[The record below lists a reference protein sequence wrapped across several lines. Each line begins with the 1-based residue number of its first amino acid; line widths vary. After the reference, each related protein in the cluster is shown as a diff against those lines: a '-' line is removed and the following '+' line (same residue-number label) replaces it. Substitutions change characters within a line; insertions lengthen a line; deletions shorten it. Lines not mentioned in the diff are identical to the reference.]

1 MKKFKRIIINAI
13 SFVIAMLL
21 LISPLDVLAG
31 TANTTNIIE
40 SSNKYVDGDSVFYL
54 SHADVQVD
62 DENYYPETA
71 SRFEEDKYNQS
82 IDYEYQSSMSK
93 SSDSIPGDPMVY
105 YTQKWLN
112 QEYGNV
118 SGFGSVEENGKTGWN
133 VIYGLLRAL
142 QHELGITSLSD
153 NFGNQTSTL
162 YSKNLL
168 SRTDGKT
175 DNKYAILQ
183 CALWCKGYNPGYN
196 FTYDSSTGRV
206 SINSVFDAQVE
217 NAVIELKKDA
227 GLTNPNGIVTLN
239 LMKALMSMNSF
250 KLLGSSYGAKAEVRN
265 MQQELNRKY
274 EDYIGL
280 IPCDGV
286 YARDTN
292 RALIYAFQAEEGL
305 PVGTANGN
313 FGVTTKKCA
322 PNIPYNKNNSAAL
335 SYQGNYYTDTKI
347 ATFTKFLQFAL
358 YVNGFGDGDFSG
370 NLDSTTKEN
379 IKNFQSFYALTK
391 TGTVNI
397 DTWMSLFLSSGN
409 PNRAAIGADCATI
422 LTKAKAETLFN
433 NGYRYIGRYLTG
445 TYAGGLSKA
454 LTIEEEQTILDA
466 GLRFFPIYQDGG
478 TKLSYFTSSQG
489 TKDGQAAKEAALK
502 LGIPSGTIIYFAVDF
517 DALDYQITSN
527 IIPYFKAVNDELQ
540 TGIYRTGIY
549 GPRNVCSRV
558 SKAGY
563 SCSSFVGDMSTG
575 FSGNLGYK
583 IPDDWAF
590 SQFANLEGNN
600 ALGNGDGRIEI
611 DKDAVSG
618 KNQCVSRIDKSV
630 INTKYENLETGNNYE
645 RTIDA
650 GKVSILGNYFNIF
663 KFNIGFNLPQDGIKF
678 ESCYDEN
685 HKEIKYLIDVRV
697 NGESATVSGDR
708 QKVGKFNQAFDK
720 VKKTYYSFSNTEEFT
735 KNYKGLKGSL
745 TDHAGKFGFDSNI
758 NIFGFMVVNSDDG
771 AIKESGVCITSSVS
785 GSISYP
791 LTTYPIFYLK
801 CQVVGSI
808 NGTLTLEPLESNQ
821 VQLKGKT
828 NFSVQPKLGAE
839 VNLLVANAYAGV
851 SGKIDC
857 ALKFPVKDFSESFS
871 AKYTASVFLEYNA
884 LMWGNKYE
892 WAFHEKVLYPETDEA
907 NYTCLSSIDDLKF
920 IEPISKSNNRV
931 YQNTPDLYKSDM
943 QIYCKPQII
952 NLGNNT
958 LMMLYID
965 DSQTRSKENRT
976 ILMYNIFNN
985 GSWGTPK
992 PVNDD
997 GTADF
1002 EPIVCSDNN
1011 GGAYI
1016 IWQNANKVF
1025 DSNVTIDEMSK
1036 NIDLNF
1042 VHWNG
1047 SDFDNFEQ
1055 ITTDNNHLE
1064 MMYRIAATDTDVS
1077 VVWVEN
1083 SENDTFGIN
1092 GQNSIHRRTLENN
1105 TWKNEEII
1113 ADGLN
1118 IISSIDTSYNN
1129 TENVIAYST
1138 KTGTDTSTINDLE
1151 LFYYND
1157 GKIIQL
1163 TNDLTP
1169 DYSVSLFNN
1178 ELYWISNNSLSVV
1191 TNGDLETKKVVVP
1204 LMDATVSKI
1213 NVVSN
1218 SNGNKSVLWSQTFS
1232 DDSDAFY
1239 CVNYNESQGSYGNVE
1254 PLCNDVGQI
1263 RNWDATMLS
1272 NGKIETVYGLLQ
1284 EDNSINIMQKQ
1295 MNEFCNI
1302 SVNPTIYYEGQI
1314 SSGNEINFVAELTNN
1329 GSIDLTN
1336 LVATIYDENQNVV
1349 STQTIETNLPSGNSS
1364 EIKIPF
1370 KLPSTITRSKYTVE
1384 ILPENENDTL
1394 IDDNSGTITIG
1405 LADIAISDITETRSN
1420 SGRTITAL
1428 ISNSGFDTAKSI
1440 SVEFRKDGITGEVLD
1455 KKTIDELKSGDSE
1468 EVTFN
1473 VSNDLLDSN
1482 ISESI
1487 RSFFLTVSS
1496 SDDESDYENNNRI
1509 VNVYPDYNVNLS
1521 TDGHGTVKGS
1531 GTFEYNSNATITAVP
1546 DDGYVFYAWYEDGN
1560 ILYGTPSE
1568 YEITVDKNR
1577 DLKAIFT
1584 IDPEKP
1590 TTVNGSLKQLAYRD
1604 GKTGGVAPGLTVMLG
1619 DEKTT
1624 SDENGN
1630 FSFTNILPG
1639 SYILTITGS
1648 STFDR
1653 SILVEIDETNK
1664 NLGDVIIACFD
1675 FVKDGVIDDKD
1686 LDAWSTWLNEGKGSE
1701 KYNPFA
1707 DLTNDGFINGKDFAM
1722 LLREFNNKTSDDIN
1736 KIIEEAENRNEQ

>member
-1 MKKFKRIIINAI
+1 
-13 SFVIAMLL
+13 
-21 LISPLDVLAG
+21 
-31 TANTTNIIE
+31 
-40 SSNKYVDGDSVFYL
+40 
-54 SHADVQVD
+54 
-62 DENYYPETA
+62 
-71 SRFEEDKYNQS
+71 
-82 IDYEYQSSMSK
+82 
-93 SSDSIPGDPMVY
+93 
-105 YTQKWLN
+105 
-112 QEYGNV
+112 
-118 SGFGSVEENGKTGWN
+118 
-133 VIYGLLRAL
+133 
-142 QHELGITSLSD
+142 
-153 NFGNQTSTL
+153 
-162 YSKNLL
+162 
-168 SRTDGKT
+168 
-175 DNKYAILQ
+175 
-183 CALWCKGYNPGYN
+183 
-196 FTYDSSTGRV
+196 
-206 SINSVFDAQVE
+206 
-217 NAVIELKKDA
+217 
-227 GLTNPNGIVTLN
+227 
-239 LMKALMSMNSF
+239 
-250 KLLGSSYGAKAEVRN
+250 
-265 MQQELNRKY
+265 
-274 EDYIGL
+274 
-280 IPCDGV
+280 
-286 YARDTN
+286 
-292 RALIYAFQAEEGL
+292 
-305 PVGTANGN
+305 
-313 FGVTTKKCA
+313 
-322 PNIPYNKNNSAAL
+322 
-335 SYQGNYYTDTKI
+335 
-347 ATFTKFLQFAL
+347 
-358 YVNGFGDGDFSG
+358 
-370 NLDSTTKEN
+370 
-379 IKNFQSFYALTK
+379 
-391 TGTVNI
+391 
-397 DTWMSLFLSSGN
+397 MSLFLSSGN

-645 RTIDA
+645 KTVDA

-685 HKEIKYLIDVRV
+685 NKEIKYLIDVRV

-801 CQVVGSI
+801 CQVVGSV

-992 PVNDD
+992 AVKDD

-1157 GKIIQL
+1157 GRIIQL
-1163 TNDLTP
+1163 TNDSTP

-1178 ELYWISNNSLSVV
+1178 ELYWISNNSLSIV
-1191 TNGDLETKKVVVP
+1191 TNGDIETKKVIVP

-1218 SNGNKSVLWSQTFS
+1218 NNGNKSILWSQSSS

-1239 CVNYNESQGSYGNVE
+1239 CVNYNKSQGSYGNVE

-1455 KKTIDELKSGDSE
+1455 EKTIDELKSGDSE

-1707 DLTNDGFINGKDFAM
+1707 DLNNDGFINGKDFAM